1 MKIVL
6 ALAFFAAVA
15 HGHTIPPGRVM
26 IPDSIQMNSD
36 EMINFINS
44 MGTTWKVSE
53 KERKSLNYKNYKI
66 FTFFRLA
73 ATLTPPRPSTASAA

>member
-6 ALAFFAAVA
+6 ALALVAAVA

-44 MGTTWKVSE
+44 MGTTWKVS
-53 KERKSLNYKNYKI
+53 KKKKRKKV
-66 FTFFRLA
+66 
-73 ATLTPPRPSTASAA
+73 

>member
-6 ALAFFAAVA
+6 ALALVAVAVA

-44 MGTTWKVSE
+44 MGTTWKVS
-53 KERKSLNYKNYKI
+53 KKRKGK
-66 FTFFRLA
+66 T
-73 ATLTPPRPSTASAA
+73 